1 MKRTTKA
8 ILGMSFAVM
17 LGATPACSGLG
28 QGGNIATVNGQ
39 AVSVKDYNRSLA
51 QAKKQYSMRFQVD
64 FKSDQGKQMLSGIQ
78 RSIVNQ
84 LVDQKLLLIE
94 AEKRGFKAS
103 DTEIDLKLADVKKQ
117 FPDDAAF
124 QKAIADYGL
133 TPADLKDQI
142 SKGVAI
148 EKLQKDVT
156 KDLNVTDAQVAD
168 FYAKN
173 KAQFKHGDEVRAS
186 HILIKFDEAAKDKAK
201 DAARALAKIKELQAK
216 LKAGGDFSELA
227 KQNSDDPGS
236 KVQGGDLGFF
246 GKGQMVPEFEKSAF
260 SLKNGQISEPI
271 KTTYGYHLI
280 KRVEMHPARVE
291 PIDQVSGK
299 IREQLIS
306 QQRNQAFQTHI
317 TKLRESAK
325 IDIKPEYKPKDEP
338 APGMLPGA
346 PATPSQK

>member
-1 MKRTTKA
+1 MKRFTKA
-8 ILGMSFAVM
+8 ILGLSFAVM
-17 LGATPACSGLG
+17 LGTTPACSAFG
-28 QGGNIATVNGQ
+28 QGGDFATVNGQ
-39 AVSVKDYNRSLA
+39 GVSVKEYNRSLE
-51 QAKKQYSMRFQVD
+51 QAKKQYATRFQVD
-64 FKSDQGKQMLSGIQ
+64 FNSEQGKQMLGSIQ

-84 LVDQKLLLIE
+84 LVDQKMLMIE
-94 AEKRGFKAS
+94 ADKRGFKAS
-103 DTEIDLKLADVKKQ
+103 DTEIDLKLAEVKKQ

-156 KDLNVTDAQVAD
+156 KDLNVTDAQVSD
-168 FYAKN
+168 FYARN

-201 DAARALAKIKELQAK
+201 DEARALAKIHELQAK
-216 LKAGGDFSELA
+216 LKAGSDFAELA

-260 SLKNGQISEPI
+260 SLKDGQISEPI

-280 KRVEMHPARVE
+280 KRVEAHSARVE
-291 PIDQVSGK
+291 SLQEVSGK

-306 QQRNQAFQTHI
+306 QDRNQAFQAYV
-317 TKLRESAK
+317 TKLRQGAK
-325 IDIKPEYKPKDEP
+325 IDIKPAYQPKDEP
-338 APGMLPGA
+338 APGPFGA
-346 PATPSQK
+346 PATPSK